1 MHEARDAS
9 NEIEEVLK
17 YLIYYGNG
25 APCSASRLMIQRF
38 RVSNP
43 SRKYIEK
50 VATAF
55 KNGMYAIR
63 GVSFGDGSYGNLG
76 STAAATILDREAR
89 SVILDADPTGGSLR
103 EVTLN
108 SFCWSLSVRKSSH
121 LSEPIICNTRTA
133 HSQTFGF
140 MRAMEYSQKDESPEL
155 RLSDLQLMIGL
166 DPREIPIV
174 FSYFLSTYAAHGHI
188 KAASLTSPKA
198 QVLSCPKIVR
208 FINGELIFL

>member
-17 YLIYYGNG
+17 YLIYYSNG

-43 SRKYIEK
+43 SRKYIEN

-76 STAAATILDREAR
+76 STSAATILDREAR

-108 SFCWSLSVRKSSH
+108 SFC
-121 LSEPIICNTRTA
+121 
-133 HSQTFGF
+133 
-140 MRAMEYSQKDESPEL
+140 
-155 RLSDLQLMIGL
+155 
-166 DPREIPIV
+166 
-174 FSYFLSTYAAHGHI
+174 
-188 KAASLTSPKA
+188 
-198 QVLSCPKIVR
+198 
-208 FINGELIFL
+208 